1 MRDLTKD
8 GGARPPA
15 HPPKGLAFDIA
26 DHALVRRWTEGHDCR
41 ISVRLDHGT
50 DGEEY
55 EEVIAVHT
63 GTSSHCQLIM
73 WRNSAAVFVQ
83 PIIGRMQRYR
93 SVAEALK
100 NLDVKPRIV
109 LTDIIPT
116 SWIY

>member
-1 MRDLTKD
+1 MRDLTQR
-8 GGARPPA
+8 GGGRSPA
-15 HPPKGLAFDIA
+15 HPPKGIAFDIV
-26 DHALVRRWTEGHDCR
+26 DHGLIRRWTDVHDCR

-50 DGEEY
+50 AGEEY
-55 EEVIAVHT
+55 EEVIAIYT

-73 WRNSAAVFVQ
+73 WRNTAAVFVQ
-83 PIIGRMQRYR
+83 PIIGRMQRFR

-100 NLDVKPRIV
+100 TLDVKPRIV